1 MPFKSTVKNMAESFN
16 IETDAGHTY
25 DDVQEAKNK
34 LVDDIQKLKSGS
46 MPQPTALP

>member
-1 MPFKSTVKNMAESFN
+1 MKTMAESFN

-34 LVDDIQKLKSGS
+34 LVEDMQKMASGA
-46 MPQPTALP
+46 MPQPTSLP